1 MDDAQSLGIPLG
13 LGGPYLGFL
22 CSKKSLMRKMPGRIV
37 GATKD
42 SEGRRTF
49 VLTLQAREQHIR
61 REKATSNICS
71 NQGLMALYVTIYMSL
86 LGVKGLQ
93 ETVNA
98 GTAAAHWLCG
108 KLVASGKFEQT
119 YPESTYLNEFCL
131 TAKEGTCID
140 KFMEAAAA
148 EGILAG
154 VKLDEKHLLIAVTET
169 AERESLEKLV
179 EIANNL

>member
-1 MDDAQSLGIPLG
+1 
-13 LGGPYLGFL
+13 
-22 CSKKSLMRKMPGRIV
+22 
-37 GATKD
+37 
-42 SEGRRTF
+42 
-49 VLTLQAREQHIR
+49 
-61 REKATSNICS
+61 
-71 NQGLMALYVTIYMSL
+71 MSL

-93 ETVNA
+93 ETVNS
-98 GTAAAHWLCG
+98 GTAAAHWLCD

-131 TAKEGTCID
+131 TAKDGVCID
-140 KFMEAAAA
+140 KFMKLAGA

-154 VKLDEKHLLIAVTET
+154 VKLDDKHLLVAVTET